1 MEKPPILQLV
11 PTKQEEIEF
20 LDSISRSLPHVSYLK
35 HLFTPQLVL
44 WVADRISRD
53 ILPDIIGEYT
63 ADTSRAMRQLADKRK
78 QNERLQRLY
87 DRNVNSLRRRIREL
101 EEEIIDGNAAKDMGE
116 ESNAEEEQGCN
127 S

>member
-101 EEEIIDGNAAKDMGE
+101 EEEIIDGNATKDMGE